1 MSVRSLLIHYC
12 DDLYQIGSLSTA
24 HPKEAALQLLV
35 SQPGGV
41 YCPISYTSSPS
52 SSPSSS
58 SSSCSLP
65 LGSDSPHPNATNKR
79 AVPPSTAAG
88 LSLLDVVGQPLRRNP
103 TSSAEVVGGIVN
115 KSSIVAAEGG
125 RRNLVALCTLD
136 GENIVCRNS

>member
-41 YCPISYTSSPS
+41 YCPISYTS
-52 SSPSSS
+52 PSSS
-58 SSSCSLP
+58 SSSSSSLP

-103 TSSAEVVGGIVN
+103 TSSAEVVGCIVN
-115 KSSIVAAEGG
+115 KSSIVAAEGV
-125 RRNLVALCTLD
+125 RKNLVALCTLD